1 MTTGSTALPLIYSCS
16 GCSNNAQL
24 ANQVALDMDREQSAE
39 MSCIVGVGG
48 NVPSLVKKAKSG
60 RKIIA
65 LDGCHLHCVK
75 GCLAKHEVQPDV
87 HYTLTEFGL
96 KKKYKTDFNS
106 EDVDLLKTIV
116 LDNLA
121 AKEIA

>member
-1 MTTGSTALPLIYSCS
+1 MSRHAKPLPLIYSCS

-24 ANQVALDMDREQSAE
+24 ANQVALEMDREHSAE
-39 MSCIVGVGG
+39 MSCIVGIGG
-48 NVPSLVKKAKSG
+48 NVPSLVKKAQSG

-75 GCLAKHEVQPDV
+75 GCLQQHNITADI

-96 KKKYKTDFNS
+96 KKKYKTDFESN
-106 EDVDLLKTIV
+106 DVNLIKTLV
-116 LDNLA
+116 LDYLA
-121 AKEIA
+121 AKS

>member
-1 MTTGSTALPLIYSCS
+1 MPSTALPLIYSCS

-48 NVPSLVKKAKSG
+48 NVPSIVKKAKSG

-75 GCLAKHEVQPDV
+75 GCLQQHDVAADV

-96 KKKYKTDFNS
+96 RKKYKTDFDQH
-106 EDVDLLKTIV
+106 DVGLIKMILLDHLTAMARPK
-116 LDNLA
+116 N
-121 AKEIA
+121 